1 MKITFRS
8 PSNLAIVKYWGKYGR
23 QLPRNA
29 SISLTLD
36 NAYSETCLEYEEKED
51 NREITLDFYFEGK
64 VNEAF
69 GKRILKFLNSVSDEL
84 PFLKE
89 YHLTIHSHNSFP
101 HSAGIASSASS
112 MSALALCLCRM
123 EQQVAYTLPAEEMF
137 YRRASYFS
145 RLASGSACRSLYP
158 YAASW
163 GVTTQIQ
170 GSSDEFATPCANLLH
185 DVFKSFHDDILI
197 ISQSEKSVSSS
208 AGHELMEG
216 NPFAPLR
223 YELADRNLGNLMQA
237 FATGDLETF
246 GTIAEEEALM
256 LHALMMTSHPSYILM
271 EGGSVDAIKKVRNF
285 RNDTK
290 LPLYFSL
297 DAGPNLHLLYPDSIA
312 AEVKPFIKAEL
323 SKFCESGRVIED
335 RVGKG
340 AIELK

>member
-1 MKITFRS
+1 
-8 PSNLAIVKYWGKYGR
+8 
-23 QLPRNA
+23 
-29 SISLTLD
+29 
-36 NAYSETCLEYEEKED
+36 
-51 NREITLDFYFEGK
+51 
-64 VNEAF
+64 
-69 GKRILKFLNSVSDEL
+69 
-84 PFLKE
+84 
-89 YHLTIHSHNSFP
+89 
-101 HSAGIASSASS
+101 
-112 MSALALCLCRM
+112 
-123 EQQVAYTLPAEEMF
+123 
-137 YRRASYFS
+137 
-145 RLASGSACRSLYP
+145 
-158 YAASW
+158 
-163 GVTTQIQ
+163 
-170 GSSDEFATPCANLLH
+170 
-185 DVFKSFHDDILI
+185 
-197 ISQSEKSVSSS
+197 
-208 AGHELMEG
+208 MEG

>member
-29 SISLTLD
+29 SISLTLE
-36 NAYSETCLEYEEKED
+36 NAYSETSLEYAEKED
-51 NREITLDFYFEGK
+51 DSEITLDFFFEGK
-64 VNEAF
+64 TNEAF

-145 RLASGSACRSLYP
+145 RLASGSACRSVYP

-163 GVTTQIQ
+163 GKTAQIQ
-170 GSSDEFATPCANLLH
+170 DSSDEFATPCANVLH
-185 DVFKSFHDDILI
+185 DVFKTFHDDILI

-223 YELADRNLGNLMQA
+223 YELADKNLGTLMHA
-237 FATGDLETF
+237 FAAGDLETF

-256 LHALMMTSHPSYILM
+256 LHALMMTSQPSYILM

-312 AEVKPFIKAEL
+312 AQVKPFIREEL

-340 AIELK
+340 AVEI